1 MLLWTQSA
9 NSPVSKETGII
20 NRRWQAICFC
30 LEKHSLEQKL
40 GSIFSAAAVHESN
53 ALPVGAHEYQ
63 VLLDE
68 ASSLCEAFAN
78 EWNQDID
85 TLRAKIPGF
94 AKLDALSTPKELVN
108 YRRLAWL
115 GVVGFPLALFI
126 IGALAGLVS
135 LGFHLT
141 GGGR

>member
-9 NSPVSKETGII
+9 NSPVSSETGII
-20 NRRWQAICFC
+20 NRKWQTICFC
-30 LEKHSLEQKL
+30 LDKHSLEQRL
-40 GSIFSAAAVHESN
+40 GSIFRAAAAHESN
-53 ALPVGAHEYQ
+53 SLPVGAHEYQ
-63 VLLDE
+63 VLSDE
-68 ASSLCEAFAN
+68 ANSLCETFAN
-78 EWNQDID
+78 EWSQDINSF
-85 TLRAKIPGF
+85 RAKIPGL
-94 AKLDALSTPKELVN
+94 AKLDALSTPKQLVN

-115 GVVGFPLALFI
+115 GIVGFPLVLFI